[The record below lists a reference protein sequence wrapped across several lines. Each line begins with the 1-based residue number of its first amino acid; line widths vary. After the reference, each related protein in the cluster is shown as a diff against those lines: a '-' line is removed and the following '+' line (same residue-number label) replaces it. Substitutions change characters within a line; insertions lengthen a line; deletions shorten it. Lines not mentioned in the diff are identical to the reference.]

1 MKKQNKTYITIG
13 ILVLLIIGIG
23 IFSIN
28 KDDSS
33 KNNSLKVGYIIYPPS
48 LEKDPTTGQFSGFS
62 YDIVEAVANK
72 LGLQTIWVEEVG
84 WGTAIEGLKTQR
96 YDILGTQMWATEARK
111 KEVLFTIAPM
121 DSISYAYVRKG
132 DTRFNDDL
140 SILNSEDY
148 TISVLDGEITASI
161 AQEDFPKAKT
171 LALPQLSSF
180 AEVFLNVVQSKA
192 DITFAEPSAIEDFL
206 SSHPDTLERV
216 PSEPVRA
223 FGNSFAFNKKDEE
236 LVKQWNEAIQ
246 QLLDDG
252 EIQIILEK
260 HGVENYYR
268 IN

>member
-1 MKKQNKTYITIG
+1 MKNKIYITIG
-13 ILVLLIIGIG
+13 VVAIMIFAISLL
-23 IFSIN
+23 SIN
-28 KDDSS
+28 NND
-33 KNNSLKVGYIIYPPS
+33 NSLSEDTLQIGYIIYPPS

-72 LGLQTIWVEEVG
+72 LELNTEWVEEVG

-96 YDILGTQMWATEARK
+96 YDVLGTQMWPTEARK
-111 KEVLFTIAPM
+111 KQVLFTIAPI

-132 DTRFNDDL
+132 DTRFKDNL
-140 SILNSEDY
+140 SLLNSEKY

-161 AQEDFPKAKT
+161 AQEDFPNANT

-180 AEVFLNVVQSKA
+180 AEVFLNVVQNKA

-206 SSHPDTLERV
+206 ASNPDTLERV
-216 PSEPVRA
+216 PGEPIRA
-223 FGNSFAFNKKDEE
+223 FGNSFAFNKNDEE
-236 LVKQWNEAIQ
+236 LVGKWNEAIQ
-246 QLLDDG
+246 ELLDEG
-252 EIQIILEK
+252 EILRILEK